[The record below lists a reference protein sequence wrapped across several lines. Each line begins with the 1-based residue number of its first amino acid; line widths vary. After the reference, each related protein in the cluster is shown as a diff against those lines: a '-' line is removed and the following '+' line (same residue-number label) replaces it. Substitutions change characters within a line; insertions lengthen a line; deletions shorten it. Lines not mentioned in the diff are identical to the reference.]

1 MRGWSG
7 AVSRQYIGF
16 SLNKFFRGVSSH
28 VPEIMAAGTH
38 SPGGPNG
45 IIRSQSFAGFSTLQ
59 ERRSRCN
66 SFMGN
71 SAVQKKPTSKPKK
84 PHLSGHKAS
93 SGSREPKPE
102 RVEEVYGALKQGLDE
117 YLEVHQ
123 TGLDKLTS
131 LMKDM
136 KRNSRL
142 GVLYDLDKQ
151 IKTIERYMR
160 RLEFH
165 MSKVDELYE
174 AFCIQRRLREG
185 ASKMKQAFS
194 ASPSTKATRESMSEV
209 NRRYKEYT
217 ENMSTLEGELENML
231 GEFHIKM
238 KGLAGFARLCPGDQY
253 EIFMRYGRQ
262 RWKLKGKIEVNSRQS
277 WDGEE
282 IVFMPLI
289 TDLINIKVTELKGLA
304 THILV
309 GSVICETKDLF
320 TAMPQVVAV
329 DVNDLGTIKLNLEVT
344 WFPFDVEDLTLSSGN
359 VSKATALQ
367 RRVSVYSQG
376 TPETPTFQ
384 DQSLFWH
391 PSPTQHRLSPT
402 QHRPC
407 PTQHRL
413 SPTQHRLSPTQH
425 RLSFL
430 HGLRNSLL
438 EKLRRS
444 RSFGD
449 LVSLRPRPKSSLEG
463 YVTES
468 TLPDDVFENGGCGNA
483 ECKRLSFTFSDTSVS
498 SPSLAPGQ
506 SNPEITITPPE
517 TCPQPQIPN
526 VEVTVRIHADVVE
539 EAEEGEEEE
548 ESRGSSGSVST
559 SLVSEEAESEWERAE
574 SQSNGGSVSLCS
586 ERQLSAVSP
595 GGVFPDHA
603 GPDSDGDEDDSSEL
617 LKPVEL
623 DTEEP
628 GSLTRQLVRRLT
640 SSDILPEAGVLSW
653 AGEGSRAFLES
664 SLEETLQSLLLRL
677 ESLGQRCRELQDLEQ
692 EVMRL
697 EDLLKCRLPGH
708 RSRSS
713 SLSLMVESALES
725 FDFLNTSDFDDDDTG
740 DDHALQRSVFFDMEA
755 ESIGPGG
762 PHPEAR
768 GHLSEALTE
777 DTGVG
782 NSVAGS
788 PLPLT
793 TGNEN
798 LDVAI
803 VIHLQYCDHLIQLLS
818 SGGSPWQRRA
828 QLQKLSAQT
837 QLLEEL
843 GEISTERLGSIT
855 SAADVLPGLAE
866 RPARMA
872 LWSEWSG
879 SGALFH
885 ATLDRVLKHMHHC
898 YTGPLQERHPH
909 TAADTVIRLVVSEMV
924 DRSDLASSPTC
935 HPHSALSQVVFPPS
949 ALSQDVVSPSALSQD
964 VVSPSALSQDVFP
977 PSALSQDVVSPS
989 ALSQDVFPPSALSQD
1004 VFPPSAL
1011 SQDVVS
1017 PSALSQDVVSP
1028 SALSQDVV
1036 SPSALSQD
1044 VVSPSALSQDV
1055 VSPSALSQDVVS
1067 PSALSH
1073 DVVTVFQFHSYVS
1086 KHSVEDMEDHL
1097 LQVAR
1102 EAVFAE
1108 GLSGGDSERC
1118 LKELEEVS
1126 HTGLCPRQQT
1136 LRALA
1141 SLLSHQ
1147 DPQLSEA
1154 AAAYITSASSHT
1166 PFRSK
1171 AVDCYTQALWESGV
1185 QTQRSAC
1192 AALSCLQAVESLRAV
1207 VSLCDSADE
1216 ELRHVAI
1223 ETLLTFGEE
1232 GRLAY
1237 EQLDTMPR
1245 EMVRLGTRRG
1255 NAVTTAF

>member
-1 MRGWSG
+1 MTRTTAHCWHQ
-7 AVSRQYIGF
+7 AMELSRRLHWIRNRPWRARARRREF
-16 SLNKFFRGVSSH
+16 SRVSSR

-71 SAVQKKPTSKPKK
+71 SAVQKKPTPKK

-93 SGSREPKPE
+93 SGSREPQPE

-282 IVFMPLI
+282 MIFTPLI

-367 RRVSVYSQG
+367 RRVSIYSQG

-384 DQSLFWH
+384 DQSF
-391 PSPTQHRLSPT
+391 
-402 QHRPC
+402 
-407 PTQHRL
+407 
-413 SPTQHRLSPTQH
+413 
-425 RLSFL
+425 F
-430 HGLRNSLL
+430 
-438 EKLRRS
+438 
-444 RSFGD
+444 
-449 LVSLRPRPKSSLEG
+449 
-463 YVTES
+463 S
-468 TLPDDVFENGGCGNA
+468 TLPDDVFENGGCGNT

-506 SNPEITITPPE
+506 SNPEITVTPPE

-526 VEVTVRIHADVVE
+526 VEVPVRIHADVVE

-548 ESRGSSGSVST
+548 ESRSSSGSVST

-574 SQSNGGSVSLCS
+574 SQCNGGSVSLCS
-586 ERQLSAVSP
+586 VAP
-595 GGVFPDHA
+595 GGVCPDLA
-603 GPDSDGDEDDSSEL
+603 GPDRDGDEDDSSEL

-664 SLEETLQSLLLRL
+664 NLEETLQNLLLRL

-713 SLSLMVESALES
+713 SLTLMVESALES

-755 ESIGPGG
+755 DSIGPGD
-762 PHPEAR
+762 PHPEVR

-843 GEISTERLGSIT
+843 GEISTECLGSIT
-855 SAADVLPGLAE
+855 SAADVLPGLSE
-866 RPARMA
+866 RPAQMA
-872 LWSEWSG
+872 LWSECSG

-898 YTGPLQERHPH
+898 YTRPLQERHPH

-935 HPHSALSQVVFPPS
+935 HPPS
-949 ALSQDVVSPSALSQD
+949 ALSQDVG
-964 VVSPSALSQDVFP
+964 P
-977 PSALSQDVVSPS
+977 PSALSQEVVPPL
-989 ALSQDVFPPSALSQD
+989 ARSQDM
-1004 VFPPSAL
+1004 
-1011 SQDVVS
+1011 
-1017 PSALSQDVVSP
+1017 
-1028 SALSQDVV
+1028 
-1036 SPSALSQD
+1036 
-1044 VVSPSALSQDV
+1044 
-1055 VSPSALSQDVVS
+1055 
-1067 PSALSH
+1067 
-1073 DVVTVFQFHSYVS
+1073 VTVFQFHSYVS
-1086 KHSVEDMEDHL
+1086 EHSVEDMEEHL

-1108 GLSGGDSERC
+1108 GLSCGDSERC
-1118 LKELEEVS
+1118 LKELDEVS

-1171 AVDCYTQALWESGV
+1171 AVDCYTQALWEAGV

-1216 ELRHVAI
+1216 ELRHVAR

>member
-1 MRGWSG
+1 
-7 AVSRQYIGF
+7 
-16 SLNKFFRGVSSH
+16 
-28 VPEIMAAGTH
+28 MAAGTH

-66 SFMGN
+66 SFIGN
-71 SAVQKKPTSKPKK
+71 SAVQKKPQSKPKK
-84 PHLSGHKAS
+84 PHLSGHKGGS
-93 SGSREPKPE
+93 SSREPQPK
-102 RVEEVYGALKQGLDE
+102 RLEEVYTALKQGLDE

-123 TGLDKLTS
+123 TELDKLMS

-151 IKTIERYMR
+151 IKSIERYMR

-174 AFCIQRRLREG
+174 AFCIQSRLREG
-185 ASKMKQAFS
+185 ASRMKQAFS
-194 ASPSTKATRESMSEV
+194 SSPSTKGTKESIAEV

-217 ENMSTLEGELENML
+217 ENMSTFESELEHLL

-277 WDGEE
+277 WDGDEM
-282 IVFMPLI
+282 VFMPLI

-309 GSVICETKDLF
+309 GSVICETKELF

-344 WFPFDVEDLTLSSGN
+344 WYPFDVEDLTLSSGN
-359 VSKATALQ
+359 LSKATALQ

-384 DQSLFWH
+384 DNSFFKWQPH
-391 PSPTQHRLSPT
+391 PVERQ
-402 QHRPC
+402 
-407 PTQHRL
+407 
-413 SPTQHRLSPTQH
+413 

-430 HGLRNSLL
+430 HMLRDALL

-449 LVSLRPRPKSSLEG
+449 LASLRPRPKSSLEV
-463 YVTES
+463 YS
-468 TLPDDVFENGGCGNA
+468 TLPDDVFENGGCGVA
-483 ECKRLSFTFSDTSVS
+483 ECKRLSFTFSDTSGS
-498 SPSLAPGQ
+498 TPSASPAPSTFSQSQ
-506 SNPEITITPPE
+506 SNPEITVTPPE
-517 TCPQPQIPN
+517 TELLHTQILPTR
-526 VEVTVRIHADVVE
+526 EDSI
-539 EAEEGEEEE
+539 AEENLVEEEE
-548 ESRGSSGSVST
+548 EEYEEDGETASRGSRGSRT
-559 SLVSEEAESEWERAE
+559 SASLASDEADVAEDSEWERTE
-574 SQSNGGSVSLCS
+574 SQRNSSSNCGSAAPSLCS
-586 ERQLSAVSP
+586 DGQLSTVAP
-595 GGVFPDHA
+595 EDVFLDQA
-603 GPDSDGDEDDSSEL
+603 DE

-628 GSLTRQLVRRLT
+628 GSLTRQLVKRLT
-640 SSDILPEAGVLSW
+640 SSEIVPPSRSSAEGGGSLSW

-664 SLEETLQSLLLRL
+664 GLEEAIHSLLTRL
-677 ESLGQRCRELQDLEQ
+677 ESLTHRCRELQDLEQ

-713 SLSLMVESALES
+713 SLSLTVESALES
-725 FDFLNTSDFDDDDTG
+725 FDFLNTSDFDDEDTG
-740 DDHALQRSVFFDMEA
+740 DDNTGLSIPPQRSPIFDTDGER
-755 ESIGPGG
+755 IGGQ
-762 PHPEAR
+762 HPEAR

-803 VIHLQYCDHLIQLLS
+803 VIHLQYCNHLIQLLS
-818 SGGSPWQRRA
+818 SGVGVWQRRS
-828 QLQKLSAQT
+828 LLLKLSGQT

-843 GEISTERLGSIT
+843 AEISADRLGAIT
-855 SAADVLPGLAE
+855 SAADVLPSLAE
-866 RPARMA
+866 RPQLMT
-872 LWSEWSG
+872 LWSECSG
-879 SGALFH
+879 SAGLFH
-885 ATLDRVLKHMHHC
+885 TTLDRVFQHMNQR
-898 YTGPLQERHPH
+898 YTTVLQERHPH
-909 TAADTVIRLVVSEMV
+909 SADTVIGMVVGEMV
-924 DRSDLASSPTC
+924 DRNDLAATQDPT
-935 HPHSALSQVVFPPS
+935 AA
-949 ALSQDVVSPSALSQD
+949 ALSQDVL
-964 VVSPSALSQDVFP
+964 
-977 PSALSQDVVSPS
+977 
-989 ALSQDVFPPSALSQD
+989 
-1004 VFPPSAL
+1004 
-1011 SQDVVS
+1011 
-1017 PSALSQDVVSP
+1017 
-1028 SALSQDVV
+1028 
-1036 SPSALSQD
+1036 
-1044 VVSPSALSQDV
+1044 
-1055 VSPSALSQDVVS
+1055 
-1067 PSALSH
+1067 
-1073 DVVTVFQFHSYVS
+1073 TVFQFHSYILQHEVQ
-1086 KHSVEDMEDHL
+1086 DMETHL
-1097 LQVAR
+1097 LHLAR
-1102 EAVFAE
+1102 EEVFAE
-1108 GLSGGDSERC
+1108 VLCSGDYSQC
-1118 LKELEEVS
+1118 LAELEEVPLS
-1126 HTGLCPRQQT
+1126 SLWPRNGT
-1136 LRALA
+1136 LRAVA
-1141 SLLSHQ
+1141 SLLTAE
-1147 DPQLSEA
+1147 DPQVSKATADYLSSGASNKHFRTRAVECYTVALSEA
-1154 AAAYITSASSHT
+1154 
-1166 PFRSK
+1166 
-1171 AVDCYTQALWESGV
+1171 GV
-1185 QTQRSAC
+1185 QSQRAAC
-1192 AALSCLQAVESLRAV
+1192 SALSCLQAVESIRAV
-1207 VSLCDSADE
+1207 IALCDSADE

-1237 EQLDTMPR
+1237 EQLDTVPG
-1245 EMVRLGTRRG
+1245 EMIRLGTRRG

>member
-1 MRGWSG
+1 MAMTNIAENDLDEMMREE
-7 AVSRQYIGF
+7 AEDVFYDD
-16 SLNKFFRGVSSH
+16 GVSSR

-71 SAVQKKPTSKPKK
+71 SAVQKKPQSKPKK
-84 PHLSGHKAS
+84 PHLSGHKGGS
-93 SGSREPKPE
+93 SSREPQPK
-102 RVEEVYGALKQGLDE
+102 RLEEVYNALKQGLDE

-123 TGLDKLTS
+123 TELDKLMS

-174 AFCIQRRLREG
+174 AFCIQSRLREG
-185 ASKMKQAFS
+185 ASRMKQAFS
-194 ASPSTKATRESMSEV
+194 SSPSTRGTKESIAEV

-217 ENMSTLEGELENML
+217 ENMSTFESELENLL

-253 EIFMRYGRQ
+253 EIYMRYGRQ
-262 RWKLKGKIEVNSRQS
+262 RWKLKGRIEVNSRQS
-277 WDGEE
+277 WDGDEM
-282 IVFMPLI
+282 VFMPLI

-304 THILV
+304 NHMLV
-309 GSVICETKDLF
+309 GSVICETKELF

-344 WFPFDVEDLTLSSGN
+344 WYPFDVEDLTLSSGN

-384 DQSLFWH
+384 DSSFFW
-391 PSPTQHRLSPT
+391 
-402 QHRPC
+402 RPY
-407 PTQHRL
+407 PVQR
-413 SPTQHRLSPTQH
+413 Q

-430 HGLRNSLL
+430 HMLRDTLL
-438 EKLRRS
+438 EKLRSS

-449 LVSLRPRPKSSLEG
+449 LASLRPRPKSSLEV
-463 YVTES
+463 YS
-468 TLPDDVFENGGCGNA
+468 TLPDDVFENGGCGVA
-483 ECKRLSFTFSDTSVS
+483 ECKRLSFTFSDTSGSTPSPAPS
-498 SPSLAPGQ
+498 SHSPGL
-506 SNPEITITPPE
+506 SNPEITVTPPE
-517 TCPQPQIPN
+517 IDPTPIQILPTR
-526 VEVTVRIHADVVE
+526 EDSI
-539 EAEEGEEEE
+539 AEEHLVEEEE
-548 ESRGSSGSVST
+548 DEEYEEDGETGSRGSRGT
-559 SLVSEEAESEWERAE
+559 SASLASDEAEVAEDSEWERTE
-574 SQSNGGSVSLCS
+574 SQRNSSSNCGSAAPSLCS
-586 ERQLSAVSP
+586 DSHLSTVASED
-595 GGVFPDHA
+595 VFLDHA
-603 GPDSDGDEDDSSEL
+603 DE

-623 DTEEP
+623 DTEEA
-628 GSLTRQLVRRLT
+628 GSLTRQLVKRLT
-640 SSDILPEAGVLSW
+640 SSEIVPPSGSSTEGGGNLSW

-664 SLEETLQSLLLRL
+664 SLEEAIHSLLMRL
-677 ESLGQRCRELQDLEQ
+677 ESLTHRCRELQDLEQ

-713 SLSLMVESALES
+713 SLSLTVESALES
-725 FDFLNTSDFDDDDTG
+725 FDFLNTSDFDDEDTG
-740 DDHALQRSVFFDMEA
+740 DDNAILSNPPQRSPLFDTDGER
-755 ESIGPGG
+755 IGGQ
-762 PHPEAR
+762 HPEAR

-803 VIHLQYCDHLIQLLS
+803 VIHLQYCNHLIQLLI
-818 SGGSPWQRRA
+818 SGMGVWQRRS
-828 QLQKLSAQT
+828 LLLKLSGQT

-843 GEISTERLGSIT
+843 AEISVDRLGAIT

-866 RPARMA
+866 RPQLMT
-872 LWSEWSG
+872 LWSECSG
-879 SGALFH
+879 SAGLFH
-885 ATLDRVLKHMHHC
+885 TTLDRVFKHMNQR
-898 YTGPLQERHPH
+898 YTAMLQERHPH
-909 TAADTVIRLVVSEMV
+909 SADTVIAVVVGEMV
-924 DRSDLASSPTC
+924 DRSDLVAA
-935 HPHSALSQVVFPPS
+935 HNPS
-949 ALSQDVVSPSALSQD
+949 AAELSQDVL
-964 VVSPSALSQDVFP
+964 
-977 PSALSQDVVSPS
+977 
-989 ALSQDVFPPSALSQD
+989 
-1004 VFPPSAL
+1004 
-1011 SQDVVS
+1011 
-1017 PSALSQDVVSP
+1017 
-1028 SALSQDVV
+1028 
-1036 SPSALSQD
+1036 
-1044 VVSPSALSQDV
+1044 
-1055 VSPSALSQDVVS
+1055 
-1067 PSALSH
+1067 
-1073 DVVTVFQFHSYVS
+1073 TVFQFHSYILQHEV
-1086 KHSVEDMEDHL
+1086 HDMETHL
-1097 LQVAR
+1097 LHLAR
-1102 EAVFAE
+1102 EEVFAE
-1108 GLSGGDSERC
+1108 ALCSGDYSRC
-1118 LKELEEVS
+1118 LAELKEVPVS
-1126 HTGLCPRQQT
+1126 SLWPRNDT

-1141 SLLSHQ
+1141 CLLTAE
-1147 DPQLSEA
+1147 DPQVNKAAADYISSASNSHFRTRAVECYTHALSEA
-1154 AAAYITSASSHT
+1154 
-1166 PFRSK
+1166 
-1171 AVDCYTQALWESGV
+1171 GV
-1185 QTQRSAC
+1185 QSQRAAC
-1192 AALSCLQAVESLRAV
+1192 SALSCLQAVESIKAV
-1207 VSLCDSADE
+1207 VALCDSADE

-1237 EQLDTMPR
+1237 EQLDTVPG
-1245 EMVRLGTRRG
+1245 EIFRLGTRRG

>member
-1 MRGWSG
+1 MHGWSG
-7 AVSRQYIGF
+7 AVNRQYIGF
-16 SLNKFFRGVSSH
+16 SSSKFFRGVSSR

-71 SAVQKKPTSKPKK
+71 SAVQKKPTSKIKK

-93 SGSREPKPE
+93 SGSREPQPK
-102 RVEEVYGALKQGLDE
+102 RVEEVYRALKQGLDE
-117 YLEVHQ
+117 YLEVYQ
-123 TGLDKLTS
+123 TELDKLTS

-174 AFCIQRRLREG
+174 VFCIQRMLREG

-194 ASPSTKATRESMSEV
+194 ASPSTKATRESILEV

-217 ENMSTLEGELENML
+217 ENMSTFEVELENLL

-238 KGLAGFARLCPGDQY
+238 KGLAGFARLCSGDQY

-282 IVFMPLI
+282 MVFTPLI

-384 DQSLFWH
+384 DQSF
-391 PSPTQHRLSPT
+391 
-402 QHRPC
+402 
-407 PTQHRL
+407 
-413 SPTQHRLSPTQH
+413 
-425 RLSFL
+425 F
-430 HGLRNSLL
+430 
-438 EKLRRS
+438 
-444 RSFGD
+444 
-449 LVSLRPRPKSSLEG
+449 
-463 YVTES
+463 S
-468 TLPDDVFENGGCGNA
+468 TLPDDVFENGGCGNS

-498 SPSLAPGQ
+498 SFSPSLAPGQ
-506 SNPEITITPPE
+506 SNPEITVTPPDMNHW
-517 TCPQPQIPN
+517 PQIPPREDKG
-526 VEVTVRIHADVVE
+526 VEEMVRVHADVVE
-539 EAEEGEEEE
+539 EEGEEEE
-548 ESRGSSGSVST
+548 ESGDSGGSVSV
-559 SLVSEEAESEWERAE
+559 SLVSEEVESEWERAE
-574 SQSNGGSVSLCS
+574 FPLNVGSSSLCS
-586 ERQLSAVSP
+586 ESQLSALAP
-595 GGVFPDHA
+595 EDVFLDHA
-603 GPDSDGDEDDSSEL
+603 GSDRDGDEDDSSEL

-640 SSDILPEAGVLSW
+640 SSDILPEVVGLSW
-653 AGEGSRAFLES
+653 AGEGSRAFQES
-664 SLEETLQSLLLRL
+664 SLEEALHSLLLRL
-677 ESLGQRCRELQDLEQ
+677 ESLGQRCREMQDLEQ

-713 SLSLMVESALES
+713 SLSLTVESALES

-740 DDHALQRSVFFDMEA
+740 DDHVLHHSVFFDMEV
-755 ESIGPGG
+755 ERIGPGG
-762 PHPEAR
+762 QHPEAR

-798 LDVAI
+798 LDMAI

-843 GEISTERLGSIT
+843 GEISTECLGSIT

-866 RPARMA
+866 RPGLMA
-872 LWSEWSG
+872 LWSECSG
-879 SGALFH
+879 SGGQFH
-885 ATLDRVLKHMHHC
+885 TTLDRVLKHMHHS
-898 YTGPLQERHPH
+898 YTSPLQERHPH
-909 TAADTVIRLVVSEMV
+909 TTAETVIWLVVREMV
-924 DRSDLASSPTC
+924 DRSELASP
-935 HPHSALSQVVFPPS
+935 PPS
-949 ALSQDVVSPSALSQD
+949 ALSQDVL
-964 VVSPSALSQDVFP
+964 
-977 PSALSQDVVSPS
+977 
-989 ALSQDVFPPSALSQD
+989 
-1004 VFPPSAL
+1004 
-1011 SQDVVS
+1011 
-1017 PSALSQDVVSP
+1017 
-1028 SALSQDVV
+1028 
-1036 SPSALSQD
+1036 
-1044 VVSPSALSQDV
+1044 
-1055 VSPSALSQDVVS
+1055 
-1067 PSALSH
+1067 
-1073 DVVTVFQFHSYVS
+1073 TVFQFHSYVS
-1086 KHSVEDMEDHL
+1086 EHSVGDMKEHL

-1126 HTGLCPRQQT
+1126 HTGLCPQLQT

-1141 SLLSHQ
+1141 SLLSHK
-1147 DPQLSEA
+1147 DPQLSKA
-1154 AAAYITSASSHT
+1154 ATAYITSAASHT

-1171 AVDCYTQALWESGV
+1171 AVDCYTQSLSEGGV
-1185 QTQRSAC
+1185 LTQRSAC
-1192 AALSCLQAVESLRAV
+1192 AALSCLQAVESIRAV
-1207 VSLCDSADE
+1207 VLLCDSADE
-1216 ELRHVAI
+1216 ELHHIAI
-1223 ETLLTFGEE
+1223 ETLLTLGEE

-1237 EQLDTMPR
+1237 EQLDTVPR
-1245 EMVRLGTRRG
+1245 ELVQLGTRRG
-1255 NAVTTAF
+1255 TAVTTAF

>member
-1 MRGWSG
+1 MNRTPRFEGG
-7 AVSRQYIGF
+7 VY
-16 SLNKFFRGVSSH
+16 LTGVSSR

-71 SAVQKKPTSKPKK
+71 SAVQKKPTSKK

-282 IVFMPLI
+282 MVFMPLI

-384 DQSLFWH
+384 DQSFFKWH
-391 PSPTQHRLSPT
+391 PSPT

-407 PTQHRL
+407 PTQHRPCPTLHRLSPTLHRL

-603 GPDSDGDEDDSSEL
+603 GPHSDGDEDDSSEL

-755 ESIGPGG
+755 ESIEPGG

-872 LWSEWSG
+872 LWSECSG

-935 HPHSALSQVVFPPS
+935 HPHSALSQDVVPPS

-964 VVSPSALSQDVFP
+964 VV
-977 PSALSQDVVSPS
+977 
-989 ALSQDVFPPSALSQD
+989 
-1004 VFPPSAL
+1004 PPSAL

-1036 SPSALSQD
+1036 PPSALSQ
-1044 VVSPSALSQDV
+1044 
-1055 VSPSALSQDVVS
+1055 
-1067 PSALSH
+1067 

-1086 KHSVEDMEDHL
+1086 EHSVEDMEEHL

>member
-1 MRGWSG
+1 MATSEVDLEGK
-7 AVSRQYIGF
+7 AVTIQTGLSQIFLPQSVIPRPRDHGGR
-16 SLNKFFRGVSSH
+16 N
-28 VPEIMAAGTH
+28 H

-84 PHLSGHKAS
+84 PHLSGHKGS
-93 SGSREPKPE
+93 SGSREPQPK

-174 AFCIQRRLREG
+174 AFCIQHRLREG

-217 ENMSTLEGELENML
+217 EDMSTLEGELENML

-282 IVFMPLI
+282 MVFMPLI

-384 DQSLFWH
+384 DQSFFWH
-391 PSPTQHRLSPT
+391 P
-402 QHRPC
+402 RP
-407 PTQHRL
+407 
-413 SPTQHRLSPTQH
+413 SPTQH

-449 LVSLRPRPKSSLEG
+449 LASLRPRPKSSLEV
-463 YVTES
+463 YS

-506 SNPEITITPPE
+506 SNPEITVTPPE
-517 TCPQPQIPN
+517 TYPQSQIPN
-526 VEVTVRIHADVVE
+526 IEVTKEETVRIHADVVE

-548 ESRGSSGSVST
+548 ESSGSSGSVSA
-559 SLVSEEAESEWERAE
+559 SLVSEEAEAEWERAE
-574 SQSNGGSVSLCS
+574 SQCNGGSVSLFS
-586 ERQLSAVSP
+586 QRQLSAVAP
-595 GGVFPDHA
+595 GGVFLDHTAPDR
-603 GPDSDGDEDDSSEL
+603 DEDEDDSSEL

-740 DDHALQRSVFFDMEA
+740 DDQALHRTVFFDMEA
-755 ESIGPGG
+755 ESIGPGS

-843 GEISTERLGSIT
+843 GEISTELLGSIT

-872 LWSEWSG
+872 LWSECSG
-879 SGALFH
+879 SGGLFH
-885 ATLDRVLKHMHHC
+885 TTLNRVLRHMRHS
-898 YTGPLQERHPH
+898 YTSPLQERHPH
-909 TAADTVIRLVVSEMV
+909 TAADTVIQLVVSEMV
-924 DRSDLASSPTC
+924 DRSDLAST
-935 HPHSALSQVVFPPS
+935 PPS
-949 ALSQDVVSPSALSQD
+949 ALSQDVV
-964 VVSPSALSQDVFP
+964 
-977 PSALSQDVVSPS
+977 
-989 ALSQDVFPPSALSQD
+989 
-1004 VFPPSAL
+1004 
-1011 SQDVVS
+1011 
-1017 PSALSQDVVSP
+1017 
-1028 SALSQDVV
+1028 
-1036 SPSALSQD
+1036 
-1044 VVSPSALSQDV
+1044 
-1055 VSPSALSQDVVS
+1055 
-1067 PSALSH
+1067 
-1073 DVVTVFQFHSYVS
+1073 TVFQFYSYVS
-1086 KHSVEDMEDHL
+1086 EHSVEDMEEHL

-1118 LKELEEVS
+1118 LKELEEMS
-1126 HTGLCPRQQT
+1126 HTGLCPRLQT

-1141 SLLSHQ
+1141 SLLSHE
-1147 DPQLSEA
+1147 DPQLSKA
-1154 AAAYITSASSHT
+1154 AAAYITSAASHT

-1171 AVDCYTQALWESGV
+1171 AVDCYTQALWEAEV

-1192 AALSCLQAVESLRAV
+1192 AALSCLQAVESIRAV

-1237 EQLDTMPR
+1237 EQLDTVPR
-1245 EMVRLGTRRG
+1245 ELVRLGTRRG

>member
-1 MRGWSG
+1 MHRRVRTYNRIKMKRYRYSY
-7 AVSRQYIGF
+7 S
-16 SLNKFFRGVSSH
+16 VSSR

-71 SAVQKKPTSKPKK
+71 TAVQKKPQSKPKK
-84 PHLSGHKAS
+84 PHLSGHKGGS
-93 SGSREPKPE
+93 SSREPQPK
-102 RVEEVYGALKQGLDE
+102 RLEEVYTALKQGLDE

-123 TGLDKLTS
+123 TELDKLMS

-174 AFCIQRRLREG
+174 AFCIQSRLRDG
-185 ASKMKQAFS
+185 ASRMKQAFS
-194 ASPSTKATRESMSEV
+194 SSPSTKGTKESIAEV

-217 ENMSTLEGELENML
+217 ENMSTFESELENLL

-262 RWKLKGKIEVNSRQS
+262 RWKLKGRIEVNSRQS
-277 WDGEE
+277 WDGDEM
-282 IVFMPLI
+282 VFMPLI

-304 THILV
+304 THMLV
-309 GSVICETKDLF
+309 GSVICETKELF

-344 WFPFDVEDLTLSSGN
+344 WYPFDVEDLTLSSGN

-384 DQSLFWH
+384 DTSFFKW
-391 PSPTQHRLSPT
+391 
-402 QHRPC
+402 RPY
-407 PTQHRL
+407 PVERQ
-413 SPTQHRLSPTQH
+413 

-430 HGLRNSLL
+430 HMLRDTLL

-449 LVSLRPRPKSSLEG
+449 LASLRPRPKSSLEV
-463 YVTES
+463 YS
-468 TLPDDVFENGGCGNA
+468 TLPDDVFENGGCGVA
-483 ECKRLSFTFSDTSVS
+483 ECKRLSFTFSDTSGS
-498 SPSLAPGQ
+498 TPSPSPAPSSHSPGQ
-506 SNPEITITPPE
+506 SNPEITVTPPE
-517 TCPQPQIPN
+517 TDPSSIQILPTR
-526 VEVTVRIHADVVE
+526 EDSIPEEHLVE
-539 EAEEGEEEE
+539 EDEEEYEDEGETG
-548 ESRGSSGSVST
+548 SRGSRAT
-559 SLVSEEAESEWERAE
+559 SASLASDEAEVAEDSEWERTE
-574 SQSNGGSVSLCS
+574 SQRNSGSHCGSAAPSLCS
-586 ERQLSAVSP
+586 DGHLSTVAP
-595 GGVFPDHA
+595 EDVFLDHT
-603 GPDSDGDEDDSSEL
+603 DE

-623 DTEEP
+623 DTEEA
-628 GSLTRQLVRRLT
+628 GSLTRQLVKRLT
-640 SSDILPEAGVLSW
+640 SSETEPPSGSSTEGGGSLSW

-664 SLEETLQSLLLRL
+664 SLEEAIHSLLMRL
-677 ESLGQRCRELQDLEQ
+677 ESLTHRCRELQDLEQ

-713 SLSLMVESALES
+713 SLSLTVESALES
-725 FDFLNTSDFDDDDTG
+725 FDFLNTSDFDDEDTG
-740 DDHALQRSVFFDMEA
+740 DDNPVLSIPQRSPIFDTDGER
-755 ESIGPGG
+755 IGGQ
-762 PHPEAR
+762 HPEAR

-803 VIHLQYCDHLIQLLS
+803 VIHLQYCNHLIQLLTS
-818 SGGSPWQRRA
+818 CGGMWQRRSI
-828 QLQKLSAQT
+828 LLKLSRQT
-837 QLLEEL
+837 ELLEDL
-843 GEISTERLGSIT
+843 AEISVDRLGAIT

-866 RPARMA
+866 RPQLMT
-872 LWSEWSG
+872 LWSECSG
-879 SGALFH
+879 SAGLFH
-885 ATLDRVLKHMHHC
+885 TTLDRVFKHMNQR
-898 YTGPLQERHPH
+898 YTAVLQEGHPH
-909 TAADTVIRLVVSEMV
+909 SADTVIGVVVGEMV
-924 DRSDLASSPTC
+924 DRSDLVA
-935 HPHSALSQVVFPPS
+935 A
-949 ALSQDVVSPSALSQD
+949 ALSQDVL
-964 VVSPSALSQDVFP
+964 
-977 PSALSQDVVSPS
+977 
-989 ALSQDVFPPSALSQD
+989 
-1004 VFPPSAL
+1004 
-1011 SQDVVS
+1011 
-1017 PSALSQDVVSP
+1017 
-1028 SALSQDVV
+1028 
-1036 SPSALSQD
+1036 
-1044 VVSPSALSQDV
+1044 
-1055 VSPSALSQDVVS
+1055 
-1067 PSALSH
+1067 
-1073 DVVTVFQFHSYVS
+1073 TVFQFHSYIFQHEVQ
-1086 KHSVEDMEDHL
+1086 DMETHL
-1097 LQVAR
+1097 LHLAR
-1102 EAVFAE
+1102 EDVFAE
-1108 GLSGGDSERC
+1108 ALCSGDYSQC
-1118 LKELEEVS
+1118 LAEMVNVPVS
-1126 HTGLCPRQQT
+1126 SLWPRNST

-1141 SLLSHQ
+1141 SLLTAE
-1147 DPQLSEA
+1147 DPQVNKA
-1154 AAAYITSASSHT
+1154 AAEYLSSGASRSH
-1166 PFRSK
+1166 FRTR
-1171 AVDCYTQALWESGV
+1171 AVECYTQALSEAGGQS
-1185 QTQRSAC
+1185 QRAAC
-1192 AALSCLQAVESLRAV
+1192 SALSCLQAVESIKAV
-1207 VSLCDSADE
+1207 IALCDSADE

-1237 EQLDTMPR
+1237 EQLDTVPG
-1245 EMVRLGTRRG
+1245 EMIRLGTRRG

>member
-1 MRGWSG
+1 M
-7 AVSRQYIGF
+7 AVTDITEDDLGEMIREEAEDVFYDD
-16 SLNKFFRGVSSH
+16 GVSSR
-28 VPEIMAAGTH
+28 VPEIMAAGIH

-71 SAVQKKPTSKPKK
+71 SAVQRKPQAKPKK
-84 PHLSGHKAS
+84 PHLSGHKGS
-93 SGSREPKPE
+93 SGTREPQPK
-102 RVEEVYGALKQGLDE
+102 RLEEVYNALKQGLDE

-123 TGLDKLTS
+123 TELDKLTS

-174 AFCIQRRLREG
+174 AFCIQSRLREG
-185 ASKMKQAFS
+185 ASRMKQAFS
-194 ASPSTKATRESMSEV
+194 ASPSTKGTKESIAEV

-217 ENMSTLEGELENML
+217 ENMSTFEGELENLL

-282 IVFMPLI
+282 MVFMPLVA
-289 TDLINIKVTELKGLA
+289 DLINIKVTELKGLA

-309 GSVICETKDLF
+309 GSVICETKELF

-367 RRVSVYSQG
+367 RRVSIYSQG

-384 DQSLFWH
+384 DNAF
-391 PSPTQHRLSPT
+391 
-402 QHRPC
+402 
-407 PTQHRL
+407 
-413 SPTQHRLSPTQH
+413 
-425 RLSFL
+425 F
-430 HGLRNSLL
+430 
-438 EKLRRS
+438 
-444 RSFGD
+444 
-449 LVSLRPRPKSSLEG
+449 
-463 YVTES
+463 S
-468 TLPDDVFENGGCGNA
+468 TLPDDVFENGGCSVT
-483 ECKRLSFTFSDTSVS
+483 ECKRLSFTFSDTSGSTS
-498 SPSLAPGQ
+498 SPSPGPGILSLGL
-506 SNPEITITPPE
+506 SNPEITVTPPE
-517 TCPQPQIPN
+517 MDLPPLHQILPTR
-526 VEVTVRIHADVVE
+526 EDSI
-539 EAEEGEEEE
+539 AEEENVEEEE
-548 ESRGSSGSVST
+548 EEEVEIGETGSRGSA
-559 SLVSEEAESEWERAE
+559 SLVSDEADVVDDSEWERSPVNE
-574 SQSNGGSVSLCS
+574 SQQNSAAPSLCS
-586 ERQLSAVSP
+586 DSHLSTVAP
-595 GGVFPDHA
+595 EDVFLDNA
-603 GPDSDGDEDDSSEL
+603 DE

-623 DTEEP
+623 DTEEA

-640 SSDILPEAGVLSW
+640 SSDMGPHSRECSTGGGEGVGGGGSGSLSW

-664 SLEETLQSLLLRL
+664 SLEEAIQNLLMRL
-677 ESLGQRCRELQDLEQ
+677 ESLTQRCRELQDLEQ

-713 SLSLMVESALES
+713 SLSLTVESALES
-725 FDFLNTSDFDDDDTG
+725 FDFLNTSDFDDEDTG
-740 DDHALQRSVFFDMEA
+740 DDNTVLSAPQQRSPLFDMEGDR
-755 ESIGPGG
+755 IGGQ
-762 PHPEAR
+762 HPEAR

-803 VIHLQYCDHLIQLLS
+803 VIHLQYCDHLIQLLIS
-818 SGGSPWQRRA
+818 VGSGWQRCGL
-828 QLQKLSAQT
+828 LQKLCGQT

-843 GEISTERLGSIT
+843 GEISMDRLGAIT

-866 RPARMA
+866 RPGLMT
-872 LWSEWSG
+872 LWSDCSG
-879 SGALFH
+879 SAGLFH
-885 ATLDRVLKHMHHC
+885 TTLDRVFKHMNRH
-898 YTGPLQERHPH
+898 YMPTLQDGHPH
-909 TAADTVIRLVVSEMV
+909 TADTVISVVVGEMV
-924 DRSDLASSPTC
+924 DRSDLV
-935 HPHSALSQVVFPPS
+935 SAACPPS
-949 ALSQDVVSPSALSQD
+949 PLASAFSQDVL
-964 VVSPSALSQDVFP
+964 
-977 PSALSQDVVSPS
+977 
-989 ALSQDVFPPSALSQD
+989 
-1004 VFPPSAL
+1004 
-1011 SQDVVS
+1011 
-1017 PSALSQDVVSP
+1017 
-1028 SALSQDVV
+1028 
-1036 SPSALSQD
+1036 
-1044 VVSPSALSQDV
+1044 
-1055 VSPSALSQDVVS
+1055 
-1067 PSALSH
+1067 
-1073 DVVTVFQFHSYVS
+1073 TVFQFHSYVLQ
-1086 KHSVEDMEDHL
+1086 HGIQDMETHL
-1097 LQVAR
+1097 LHLAR
-1102 EAVFAE
+1102 EGVFAE
-1108 GLSGGDSERC
+1108 ALTSGDSTRC
-1118 LKELEEVS
+1118 LSELQAVS
-1126 HTGLCPRQQT
+1126 VSSLWPRAST
-1136 LRALA
+1136 LRVLA
-1141 SLLSHQ
+1141 SLLTRE
-1147 DPQLSEA
+1147 DPQINRA
-1154 AAAYITSASSHT
+1154 
-1166 PFRSK
+1166 
-1171 AVDCYTQALWESGV
+1171 AVDYLSSAVTHSHFRNKAIECYTQALSEASV
-1185 QTQRSAC
+1185 LSQRAAC
-1192 AALSCLQAVESLRAV
+1192 AALSCLQAVESIRAV
-1207 VSLCDSADE
+1207 VSLCESADE

-1237 EQLDTMPR
+1237 EQLDTVPG
-1245 EMVRLGTRRG
+1245 EIIHLGTRRG